1 MRLNKVMTDLER
13 KDNLDKEQNHI
24 KMDTENK
31 SIIYP
36 QFEKLS
42 FSSFLKKTG
51 IGIFFSF
58 LAAFTYTLISGNDL
72 SRIWGVSMLLT
83 SGVYFLIGGCNDLSQ
98 TSAKK
103 NLNVYLKSIK
113 QPRRNPGTYKF
124 KLGMFQFGENAEYF
138 AAAISLLAIS
148 VLI

>member
-1 MRLNKVMTDLER
+1 MTDLKR
-13 KDNLDKEQNHI
+13 KNNLGTEQSHI
-24 KMDTENK
+24 NKDAENK
-31 SIIYP
+31 NILYP
-36 QFEKLS
+36 QFDKLS
-42 FSSFLKKTG
+42 FASFLKKTG

-72 SRIWGVSMLLT
+72 SRIWGSSMLLT

-103 NLNVYLKSIK
+103 NLNVYLKSIEQSRK
-113 QPRRNPGTYKF
+113 NPGTYKF
-124 KLGMFQFGENAEYF
+124 KLGMFQFGKNAEYF

-148 VLI
+148 FLI